1 MFLKK
6 SYIRALFGKDLFPL
20 ILILL
25 MVFSRMIP
33 HPPNF
38 TPIIAIA
45 IMSGYF
51 FKNLHFSIIVLFC
64 SMIIGDMFIGFYSN
78 MFYVYFP
85 LFIIIYFCFLKNNK
99 INSKNLLIYGV
110 SSSLVFFI
118 ISNFGVWI
126 SGGIYEKNIA
136 GLVNCYI
143 MAIPFLKNTM
153 ISTVFFSYLS
163 FISCITFNKIT
174 KETV

>member
-1 MFLKK
+1 MLLKK
-6 SYIRALFGKDLFPL
+6 SHIKTLLRKDLFPL

-45 IMSGYF
+45 VMSGYF

-64 SMIIGDMFIGFYSN
+64 SMIIGDVFIGFYSN

-85 LFIIIYFCFLKNNK
+85 LFIITYFCFLKNNK
-99 INSKNLLIYGV
+99 INFKNLIIYGV

-118 ISNFGVWI
+118 ISNFGVWM
-126 SGGIYEKNIA
+126 SGEMYEKNIA

-143 MAIPFLKNTM
+143 LAIPFLKNTM
-153 ISTVFFSYLS
+153 ISTILFSYLS
-163 FISCITFNKIT
+163 FISMSTFNKVANKTI
-174 KETV
+174 